1 MFATIVVSFQ
11 EVFAVVI
18 VFVSFN
24 AVLGVCSEDEPWRK
38 GGGEIYI
45 VINEEY
51 SSKIFII
58 KSMKNNNNQ
67 SIYREKNINYNA
79 CLNYKWM
86 PIVKFRLRYPA
97 VRDLVLLSGRQ
108 D

>member
-1 MFATIVVSFQ
+1 
-11 EVFAVVI
+11 
-18 VFVSFN
+18 
-24 AVLGVCSEDEPWRK
+24 VCSEDEPWRK